1 MSEALRTLEVIGTY
15 GGAMLS
21 IINAAEAQFRHESET
36 RMREHAIL
44 VSIRERRAAQS
55 TASSIAPRS
64 TPTLALETPT
74 VKTLRPA
81 TRVARAEWPRPI
93 GVKNCEGTVC
103 AVA

>member
-36 RMREHAIL
+36 RMREHAVL

-64 TPTLALETPT
+64 APTIETPT
-74 VKTLRPA
+74 IETLRPA
-81 TRVARAEWPRPI
+81 ARVARAAWPRPI
-93 GVKNCEGTVC
+93 GVKNCEGAVC